1 MPNIPNGDDSYMW
14 APTHTSM
21 GDLGVGAA
29 ERRTRAV
36 KNCSATELLLQTGE
50 SACI

>member
-1 MPNIPNGDDSYMW
+1 MLNIPNGDDSFVW
-14 APTHTSM
+14 VPTHTSM

-29 ERRTRAV
+29 DRRTHAV
-36 KNCSATELLLQTGE
+36 KNCSAHELLLQTGE